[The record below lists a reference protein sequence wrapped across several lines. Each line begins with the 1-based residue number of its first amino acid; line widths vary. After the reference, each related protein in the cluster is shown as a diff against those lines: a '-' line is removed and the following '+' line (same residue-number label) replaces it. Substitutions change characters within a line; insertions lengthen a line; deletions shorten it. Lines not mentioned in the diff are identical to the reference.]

1 MLQNTELDEQVT
13 RAEDGRHRTIP
24 RAKFRTALRTPA
36 KRRASRRTY
45 STPIRELLI
54 QRTKGLIPYNEPT
67 NTFARMSTPE
77 WFHQSTEA
85 LCRVVESMNP
95 DELSTSMCSCAN

>member
-13 RAEDGRHRTIP
+13 RADDGRHWAIP

-54 QRTKGLIPYNEPT
+54 QRTKGHTPYDEPT
-67 NTFARMSTPE
+67 ITFAWMSSQLNCPTN
-77 WFHQSTEA
+77 QQRLSA
-85 LCRVVESMNP
+85 
-95 DELSTSMCSCAN
+95 ELSRV